1 MSISIVLLE
10 SKRKHE
16 QGSGNII
23 YSKIE
28 EISRSN
34 IRNHPIRK
42 RVNKVKN
49 PRFEA
54 NSSSDEEYS

>member
-1 MSISIVLLE
+1 MSISTVLLE

-16 QGSGNII
+16 QGSGNTI
-23 YSKIE
+23 YLKIE

-49 PRFEA
+49 TCFEA
-54 NSSSDEEYS
+54 KSSIDEEYS

>member
-54 NSSSDEEYS
+54 KSSSDEEYS